1 MARIEVTTHIEAP
14 VEDVWA
20 VLADLERQAEWMVDA
35 ESVTVLSPHRE
46 GADVTIRCRTRI
58 LGMVVNDDLVVTEW
72 QPPTRLGMRHLGALI
87 RGVGAFELEPTFAG
101 TKLLWWEEIDAPFGP
116 VGEFAA
122 DAVAPLVERVFR
134 RSLAGLKRIC
144 EPVPARP

>member
-1 MARIEVTTHIEAP
+1 MARIEATTHIEAA
-14 VEDVWA
+14 VEDVWP
-20 VLADLERQAEWMVDA
+20 VLVDWERQADWMVDA

-46 GADVTIRCRTRI
+46 GPDVIIRCRTKI
-58 LGMVVNDDLVVTEW
+58 VGMVVNDDLAVTEW

-101 TKLLWWEEIDAPFGP
+101 TRLVWWEEIDAPFGP

-134 RSLAGLKRIC
+134 RSLAGLKRLC
-144 EPVPARP
+144 ESAAVGP